1 MTVSSS
7 TNRVSYSGN
16 GTLTVFA
23 YTFKVFDESDLTV
36 ILRAS
41 DGTETVQ
48 TITTHYTVSGVG
60 DVGGGNV
67 TFVTAPTATQ
77 TVVILREQPLT
88 QGLDLVP
95 NDPFPAESLEES
107 FDKLTFMVQQH
118 EEELG
123 RAIKASR
130 TNTITTTEFVE
141 SASDRANK
149 VIAFD
154 GSGDLDLTQEIGT
167 FRGNWAASTAYAVRD
182 IVKDTNNNNIY
193 IANTAHTSSG
203 TVPLTGNA
211 DIAKWDLL
219 VDAAAATTSANN
231 AATSATAAATSATAA
246 ATSATAAATSES
258 NAATSA
264 SNASTSETNAAASAT
279 NAATSESNAA
289 GSESAAATSES
300 NAATSATNASTSASA
315 AATSA
320 TNAATSETAAAASQA
335 AAATSETN
343 AATSATSAATNA
355 TNAATSASNA
365 STAQTAAETAQTA
378 AEAAQA
384 AAELAADNFDDTYLG
399 SKSSDPT
406 VDNDGGALNAGDLY
420 FNTTSNTLKVYSGSA
435 WQDAAV
441 DSSGFVQTT
450 GDTMT
455 GDLDIQGTL
464 TSDGLTVAGAN
475 SALVSIVAPTDN
487 ATLEIRGGN
496 SDAGVEEANV
506 VFYQN
511 NAGKWQLGNATDNSF
526 KLYNY
531 AVSNYALTVDSN
543 NDISFYEDT
552 GTTAKLHWSAADER
566 LGIGTGSPASAL
578 HLESDTPVITL
589 RDTSAYSAGT
599 GPYIQ
604 FQGLDSGSTN
614 RVFGQIYGLSNG
626 SNSGE
631 LAFYTRNSGSTAE
644 RMRIDSSGN
653 VGIGT
658 SSPAS
663 VGVAG
668 MPALSLMS
676 TTSGRSGGLYWQDTG
691 GTTVANS
698 YFFGSVFNL
707 GTETSHP
714 FAFRT
719 GGSERMRIDSSG
731 NLLVGKT
738 SSSFSTVGARLSS
751 TDNQFVTDGQLSAAF
766 NRKTSDGE
774 IIGFFKDGTVVGSI
788 GVNSN
793 RFEFANKVDA
803 NKAGLSFHDRI
814 APMKNGSTSDNQID
828 LGEPSIRFDDIYATN
843 GTIQTSD
850 ENEKQQIA
858 SLTDAEMAAAKAI
871 SKLFKTFKWNDSV
884 AEKGDAARTHSGVI
898 AQDVEQAMTDAGLNA
913 GDYAFFIS
921 TTWWETQTEVPAVE
935 ADEENGVEAQEAYTR
950 TDTYETAEEAPEG
963 ATERN
968 RKGIR
973 YPQLLSFIGAATEQR
988 LASIESRLDA
998 LEA

>member
-60 DVGGGNV
+60 DVGGGNI

-246 ATSATAAATSES
+246 ATSATAASTSES

-289 GSESAAATSES
+289 GSESAAATSET

-320 TNAATSETAAAASQA
+320 TNAATSETAAAASQS
-335 AAATSETN
+335 AAATSATA

-355 TNAATSASNA
+355 TNAATSATNA

-455 GDLDIQGTL
+455 GTLNGTSA
-464 TSDGLTVAGAN
+464 TFSGDLTVDTNTLYVDSTNNRVGVGTSSPARN
-475 SALVSIVAPTDN
+475 VSIVDSSVPLLQLALSTDQ
-487 ATLEIRGGN
+487 AAGN
-496 SDAGVEEANV
+496 G
-506 VFYQN
+506 F
-511 NAGKWQLGNATDNSF
+511 
-526 KLYNY
+526 
-531 AVSNYALTVDSN
+531 
-543 NDISFYEDT
+543 
-552 GTTAKLHWSAADER
+552 
-566 LGIGTGSPASAL
+566 
-578 HLESDTPVITL
+578 
-589 RDTSAYSAGT
+589 
-599 GPYIQ
+599 
-604 FQGLDSGSTN
+604 
-614 RVFGQIYGLSNG
+614 
-626 SNSGE
+626 E
-631 LAFYTRNSGSTAE
+631 LAYDGVAAYLAQRENLPMVFKTNDAE

-653 VGIGT
+653 VGIGLTSSSSKLHVNSEISVGADGDNRSMFGYTSGRFYLGTRQSGTNYFDTISVTSGNVGIGT
-658 SSPAS
+658 SSPTTGKL
-663 VGVAG
+663 VIN
-668 MPALSLMS
+668 S
-676 TTSGRSGGLYWQDTG
+676 TQTGTEKQIAIRDSTNGWTRKIGLDTS
-691 GTTVANS
+691 N
-698 YFFGSVFNL
+698 NL
-707 GTETSHP
+707 GFFDGDT
-714 FAFRT
+714 
-719 GGSERMRIDSSG
+719 ERMRIDSSG
-731 NLLVGKT
+731 NLLVGST
-738 SSSFSTVGARLSS
+738 YDGFNSRQTNYFSGTGAE
-751 TDNQFVTDGQLSAAF
+751 Q
-766 NRKTSDGE
+766 
-774 IIGFFKDGTVVGSI
+774 I
-788 GVNSN
+788 
-793 RFEFANKVDA
+793 
-803 NKAGLSFHDRI
+803 GLSLHT
-814 APMKNGSTSDNQID
+814 G
-828 LGEPSIRFDDIYATN
+828 G
-843 GTIQTSD
+843 G
-850 ENEKQQIA
+850 
-858 SLTDAEMAAAKAI
+858 
-871 SKLFKTFKWNDSV
+871 
-884 AEKGDAARTHSGVI
+884 SGVI
-898 AQDVEQAMTDAGLNA
+898 FEQFVNSSGSRIGSVSQNGTSAVAYNTSSDHRLKENVVELTGATDRLKQLEPKRFN
-913 GDYAFFIS
+913 FIADPD
-921 TTWWETQTEVPAVE
+921 TTVDGFIAH
-935 ADEENGVEAQEAYTR
+935 EAQAVVPEAVTG
-950 TDTYETAEEAPEG
+950 THNEVDDDGNAVMQGIDQSKLVPLLTAALQEAIAKIEDLETEMTSVKA
-963 ATERN
+963 
-968 RKGIR
+968 
-973 YPQLLSFIGAATEQR
+973 
-988 LASIESRLDA
+988 RLDA

>member
-60 DVGGGNV
+60 DVGGGNI

-167 FRGNWAASTAYAVRD
+167 FQGNWAASTAYAVRD

-289 GSESAAATSES
+289 GSESAAATSET
-300 NAATSATNASTSASA
+300 NAATSATSASTSASA

-320 TNAATSETAAAASQA
+320 TNAATSETAAAASQS
-335 AAATSETN
+335 AAATSATA

-355 TNAATSASNA
+355 TNAATSATNA

-420 FNTTSNTLKVYSGSA
+420 FNTTANELRVYSGSA
-435 WQDAAV
+435 WQAAALDASGYITTSGGSITGNLSVSGDLTVDTNTLYVDSTNNRVGVGTSSPARNVSIV
-441 DSSGFVQTT
+441 DSSVPLLQLALSTDQAAGNGFE
-450 GDTMT
+450 
-455 GDLDIQGTL
+455 LAY
-464 TSDGLTVAGAN
+464 DGVAAYLAQRENLPMVFKTNDAERMRIDSSGN
-475 SALVSIVAPTDN
+475 VIV
-487 ATLEIRGGN
+487 G
-496 SDAGVEEANV
+496 
-506 VFYQN
+506 
-511 NAGKWQLGNATDNSF
+511 
-526 KLYNY
+526 
-531 AVSNYALTVDSN
+531 
-543 NDISFYEDT
+543 
-552 GTTAKLHWSAADER
+552 GTTAVNSNASTGNITINGSGNAILNFTVGGAAKGWFYHDGTNFEMYNNVSGANKFFTNGSER
-566 LGIGTGSPASAL
+566 MRIDSNGRVAIGGTTVTDVNMLNIQGSGASSNIGVVLNDTNTSKVYGIQNGGSAL
-578 HLESDTPVITL
+578 KFFDYT
-589 RDTSAYSAGT
+589 A
-599 GPYIQ
+599 
-604 FQGLDSGSTN
+604 ST
-614 RVFGQIYGLSNG
+614 
-626 SNSGE
+626 
-631 LAFYTRNSGSTAE
+631 E

-653 VGIGT
+653 VGIGVAPST
-658 SSPAS
+658 KLHVKNGTNQNFNVFGPAVFS
-663 VGVAG
+663 NGVTIA
-668 MPALSLMS
+668 S
-676 TTSGRSGGLYWQDTG
+676 TADGFTGYLEMEQRATQFAWHNGTTERMRLTSGGRLLIARTTDNHGG
-691 GTTVANS
+691 
-698 YFFGSVFNL
+698 VFCLNY
-707 GTETSHP
+707 
-714 FAFRT
+714 T
-719 GGSERMRIDSSG
+719 GGSTAG
-731 NLLVGKT
+731 LVITDT
-738 SSSFSTVGARLSS
+738 SSS
-751 TDNQFVTDGQLSAAF
+751 
-766 NRKTSDGE
+766 
-774 IIGFFKDGTVVGSI
+774 GTGVPMQIVNSGNSIVGSI
-788 GVNSN
+788 SHNQS
-793 RFEFANKVDA
+793 
-803 NKAGLSFHDRI
+803 
-814 APMKNGSTSDNQID
+814 STSFNTSSDHRLKENVVELTGATDRLKQLEPKRFNFIADDTTTVDGFLAHEVQSVVPEAITGTHNEVDDDGNPVYQGID
-828 LGEPSIRFDDIYATN
+828 
-843 GTIQTSD
+843 Q
-850 ENEKQQIA
+850 
-858 SLTDAEMAAAKAI
+858 
-871 SKLFKTFKWNDSV
+871 SKLVPLLV
-884 AEKGDAARTHSGVI
+884 ATIKELEARIT
-898 AQDVEQAMTDAGLNA
+898 
-913 GDYAFFIS
+913 
-921 TTWWETQTEVPAVE
+921 
-935 ADEENGVEAQEAYTR
+935 
-950 TDTYETAEEAPEG
+950 
-963 ATERN
+963 
-968 RKGIR
+968 
-973 YPQLLSFIGAATEQR
+973 
-988 LASIESRLDA
+988 A
-998 LEA
+998 LENA